1 MIRATGTDRC
11 SWCMRLF
18 QRDEPVYE
26 GTGGSLFHTGGDCYD
41 HEEDVD
47 RGIRK
52 GQVAR

>member
-1 MIRATGTDRC
+1 MIRVEGTDWC
-11 SWCMRLF
+11 SWCGHYF
-18 QRDEPVYE
+18 QGGELVFE

-52 GQVAR
+52 EQVAR